1 MQEREV
7 LVVLAGIGA
16 NAFGST
22 SNITLSSSTSVLSLR
37 GDSNTSFVRASD
49 SVNYTVSMGATTAT
63 INVDQATTGGT
74 TAKTMSIG
82 TLALFAATTNQTNF
96 TGANNTSLS
105 VGAVT
110 GGTSTGGTE
119 TIQNSISGGGS
130 LSLASFSTTRT
141 GTQVLAFTGN
151 GDTSVGAITQ
161 NGSNVM
167 ALTKSGSGTLILSGS
182 NNYAGS
188 TTVSAGTLK
197 TASAGGNVGT
207 GNVVV
212 TTSSTVLELD
222 NPNSIND
229 ASTLNLAAGTTLYLN
244 FSTASGTESV
254 RTATFG
260 GVLFNTPTVFSFG
273 NLHGVSSSF
282 FQFQS
287 GTNQGSLTVV
297 PEPASLGL
305 ASLGATTLL
314 MRRRRRAI

>member
-1 MQEREV
+1 
-7 LVVLAGIGA
+7 
-16 NAFGST
+16 
-22 SNITLSSSTSVLSLR
+22 
-37 GDSNTSFVRASD
+37 
-49 SVNYTVSMGATTAT
+49 
-63 INVDQATTGGT
+63 
-74 TAKTMSIG
+74 
-82 TLALFAATTNQTNF
+82 
-96 TGANNTSLS
+96 
-105 VGAVT
+105 
-110 GGTSTGGTE
+110 
-119 TIQNSISGGGS
+119 
-130 LSLASFSTTRT
+130 
-141 GTQVLAFTGN
+141 
-151 GDTSVGAITQ
+151 
-161 NGSNVM
+161 
-167 ALTKSGSGTLILSGS
+167 
-182 NNYAGS
+182 
-188 TTVSAGTLK
+188 
-197 TASAGGNVGT
+197 
-207 GNVVV
+207 
-212 TTSSTVLELD
+212 VLELD